1 MGNYRKKASEIDA
14 IKVSEVIPK
23 ATGNWNDLP
32 TWVQNHYSQ
41 GNLIFGAAYL
51 IINGGD
57 VANFDD
63 WLINDENGNLLAC
76 KPDIF
81 TATYEAVQVG

>member
-1 MGNYRKKASEIDA
+1 MGNYRRKQFEIDA
-14 IKVSEVIPK
+14 VRVSDVIPK
-23 ATGNWNDLP
+23 ATSNWNDLP
-32 TWVQNHYSQ
+32 SWVQIQYAQ

-63 WLINDENGNLLAC
+63 WLIQDENGTLCAC

-81 TATYEAVQVG
+81 TATYEEVPN

>member
-1 MGNYRKKASEIDA
+1 MGNYRRKQFEIDA
-14 IKVSEVIPK
+14 IKVSDVIPK

-32 TWVQNHYSQ
+32 NWVQDQYAQ

-51 IINGGD
+51 IINGGEP
-57 VANFDD
+57 ANFDD
-63 WLINDENGNLLAC
+63 WLIRDESGNLLAC

-81 TATYEAVQVG
+81 AATYEAI